1 MVILGMDYTDSL
13 TRNFQHQGNL
23 EIPSIQ
29 QCINLFCK
37 HHDIS
42 PDFISPDYG
51 NMKLVEEV
59 FKNDENAFEYFHAK
73 MGMKRL
79 YVSDDEEE
87 EEEEEENDIFISP
100 GAKEERISD
109 IAWREEKKRRRE
121 DKEEEII

>member
-87 EEEEEENDIFISP
+87 EEEEENDIFISP
-100 GAKEERISD
+100 GAREERISD
-109 IAWREEKKRRRE
+109 IAWREEKRRRRE